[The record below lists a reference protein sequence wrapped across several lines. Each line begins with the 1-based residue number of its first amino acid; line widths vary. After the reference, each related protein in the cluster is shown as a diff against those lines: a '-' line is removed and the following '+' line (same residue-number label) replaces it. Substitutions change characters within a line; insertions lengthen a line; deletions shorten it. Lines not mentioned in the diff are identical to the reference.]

1 MVWLRTMPRMSKKI
15 LIVDD
20 SCSIRS
26 ISSVT
31 LRKAGYEVIEASD
44 GQDALD
50 KIQAQRRIDLVIT
63 DLVMPRM
70 GGIEFVK
77 QLKSTTAARFAPVVI
92 VTTESAKAKKDEARA
107 VGVLAWMTKPFE
119 PKQLLATVEALLR

>member
-1 MVWLRTMPRMSKKI
+1 MSKKI

-20 SCSIRS
+20 SFSIRS

-31 LRKAGYEVIEASD
+31 LRKAGYEIIEASD

-70 GGIEFVK
+70 GGLELVK
-77 QLKSTTAARFAPVVI
+77 LLKGTTAARFAPVVI

-107 VGVLAWMTKPFE
+107 VGVLAWLTKPFE
-119 PKQLLATVEALLR
+119 PKQLLATVESLLR